1 MRVTAIDAWR
11 THLRRRS
18 DDGQFLAMT
27 AVFMTMFL
35 ALAGLVTDGGHYLD
49 VKQQAASVAEQAA
62 RTGAGSLDVGQ
73 LHAGT
78 IAVDPTVA
86 VTTAENYMS
95 SAGPARHRLGGRQHR
110 LRPDQRARAH
120 PAPRHHR
127 RGEPGPVGHRVGHR
141 REWHHHRR
149 MTVPTRSSP
158 CLSDPLECCPPTDGS
173 PDRRRYRRP
182 RSSWS
187 SGWWAFR
194 SCSPSLVGWP
204 LPHHVPSGS
213 EAAHALGASIPDS
226 FWPRLF
232 AILAWLA
239 WAYFAFSVVISLVD
253 QVRGRR
259 TGHRSHLVGSS
270 AMAALI
276 TAVLVLGQL
285 RGAHSA
291 TGVVRSGPPSTPPPV
306 VQLLSQTTSGLLLD
320 GRLVC
325 CSRLRNRPPSS
336 TPSCRATRCGASP
349 SSTTETASSGRPS
362 SGPTWACPSQEV
374 ERSPMPTG
382 SIRGGR

>member
-1 MRVTAIDAWR
+1 MRMTAIGSWR
-11 THLRRRS
+11 VHLDRRS

-110 LRPDQRARAH
+110 LRPDQRAGAH
-120 PAPRHHR
+120 PASRHHR
-127 RGEPGPVGHRVGHR
+127 RGEPGPVGHRVSHR

-149 MTVPTRSSP
+149 MTVPTRSVPASAIR
-158 CLSDPLECCPPTDGS
+158 SHAVRPTDWS

-182 RSSWS
+182 RRP
-187 SGWWAFR
+187 GHRAGGHIR
-194 SCSPSLVGWP
+194 SCSHRLVGWP

-239 WAYFAFSVVISLVD
+239 WAYFVFSVVISLVD

-270 AMAALI
+270 AMAALV

-306 VQLLSQTTSGLLLD
+306 VQLLSQTTSGPSSRWPPRPL
-320 GRLVC
+320 
-325 CSRLRNRPPSS
+325 SRLRNRPPSS